1 MARRP
6 HGASVSW
13 DDLRV
18 FSVFARDFSVAAA
31 SRRLGIDQSTVN
43 RRLRALEDG
52 LGARLFERGEGRA
65 SLTALGREAL
75 ERAACMEDD
84 VAGILQSADAEAHSI
99 SGVVRLT
106 SVAAVNSEYL
116 IHRLPDLYARHPDL
130 VIDLVPSNESL
141 DIARRE
147 ADLAIRVSRPKS
159 GDLVIRKLVSVDFAV
174 YEAARPGLATDPED
188 WVAYSDDLGG
198 VPETRWLERRIGSGR
213 VRLHD
218 SDIRTLC
225 GAVASGIG
233 RCVLPV
239 MVGDAHADLRRA
251 APGAPVLSRD
261 LWLVMHPEARASRRI
276 GAVADWLIERFTA
289 DAHLFQPAAP
299 TPIYL
304 DRRAG

>member
-1 MARRP
+1 MGRRP
-6 HGASVSW
+6 QRASVSW

-43 RRLRALEDG
+43 RRLRALEDA

-65 SLTALGREAL
+65 CLTPLGRQAL
-75 ERAACMEDD
+75 QRAACMDTD
-84 VAGILQSADAEAHSI
+84 VAGILQSAEAETQSI

-106 SVAAVNSEYL
+106 SVAALNSEYL
-116 IHRLPDLYARHPDL
+116 IHRLPNLYTRYPEI
-130 VIDLVPSNESL
+130 VMDLVPSNESL
-141 DIARRE
+141 DIGKRE
-147 ADLAIRVSRPKS
+147 ADIAIRVARPET
-159 GDLVIRKLVSVDFAV
+159 GDVVIRKLVAVDFAV
-174 YEAARPGLATDPED
+174 YETAYPELAPDPDD
-188 WVAYSDDLGG
+188 WIAYSGDLGR
-198 VPETRWLERRIGSGR
+198 VPETRWLERWIGAGR

-239 MVGDAHADLRRA
+239 MVGDAHVDLRRCP
-251 APGAPVLSRD
+251 PGTPVLTRD
-261 LWLVMHPEARASRRI
+261 LWLVMHRDARESRRI

-299 TPIYL
+299 APVYL